1 MWSFVWTK
9 IEHKTEWPWLLRLVL
24 LLRHFAAKSA
34 PFTYLDTH
42 AGDGL
47 IRQDKFTFGIDSFQ
61 QFFTT
66 SFSACIS
73 YPCILDSDHLLHGRT
88 RPLRL
93 AGGSLWISKF
103 SPGHPHFGEDIQHAS
118 TAINIAKYI
127 MDKYILVRC
136 NSFQKKLCIL
146 RSQIRSAAIIQYL
159 SQMKAFNAGTT
170 RCQLWLQI
178 SKTMGQWELRCFL
191 VFVFLVF

>member
-1 MWSFVWTK
+1 MTLIAETGSAASTFRSKERSFHLPW
-9 IEHKTEWPWLLRLVL
+9 HSCRRWPDTSRQIHFWNWFFSTIFHNWFLQRL
-24 LLRHFAAKSA
+24 HFISLHPGSSFAWQDAA
-34 PFTYLDTH
+34 
-42 AGDGL
+42 
-47 IRQDKFTFGIDSFQ
+47 
-61 QFFTT
+61 FTT
-66 SFSACIS
+66 CRWKLVNIKIFA
-73 YPCILDSDHLLHGRT
+73 RAFT
-88 RPLRL
+88 
-93 AGGSLWISKF
+93 LWR
-103 SPGHPHFGEDIQHAS
+103 GHHAS